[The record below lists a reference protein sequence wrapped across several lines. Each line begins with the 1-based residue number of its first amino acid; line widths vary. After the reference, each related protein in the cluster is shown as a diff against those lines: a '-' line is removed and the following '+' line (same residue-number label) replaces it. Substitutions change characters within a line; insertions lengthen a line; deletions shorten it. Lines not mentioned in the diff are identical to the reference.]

1 MPRRQRFGIC
11 PRLTVVNTVLAV
23 AAIVA
28 TASAQT
34 SRVGIVH
41 EYVPASLVAPGYAVI
56 PSNLHVSSVYR
67 ELVERMLSRSP
78 TFRRQI
84 LRISGAQDLTV
95 AVRAAA
101 PWPRSIRASTR
112 FVRDRNGHLS
122 ASIGIAPLTDHTEL
136 IAHEIEHV
144 IEQLDEID
152 LSAKAARQNSGVRAT
167 PGTDGLFETTRA
179 MRIGRQV
186 ALEVR

>member
-1 MPRRQRFGIC
+1 
-11 PRLTVVNTVLAV
+11 VNAALAV

-34 SRVGIVH
+34 GRVGIVH
-41 EYVPASLVAPGYAVI
+41 EYVPSASVAPGYAVI
-56 PSNLHVSSVYR
+56 PSNLDVSSVYR
-67 ELVERMLSRSP
+67 GLVEKMLSRSP

-84 LRISGAQDLTV
+84 LRIAGAQHLTV
-95 AVRAAA
+95 AVRTAA
-101 PWPRSIRASTR
+101 PWPRGIRATTR
-112 FVRDRNGHLS
+112 FVRDRSGHLS
-122 ASIGIAPLTDHTEL
+122 ASIGIAPLNNDAEL

-152 LSAKAARQNSGVRAT
+152 LKAKAARPNSGVHAA
-167 PGTDGLFETTRA
+167 PDADDLFETTRA
-179 MRIGRQV
+179 VRMGRQV